1 MNVFHLRF
9 EAMGGVGE
17 VVLGADNL
25 KHAQEVAAS
34 AIDEVSRIE
43 RKYSRYRP
51 ESILSQINESAGK
64 KPVECDEE
72 TDALFGYV
80 DSLYENSD
88 GLFDITSGI
97 LRKAWDFSQA
107 VVPERETLDALIEK
121 IGWDKVE
128 RHGRS
133 VRLPI
138 QGMQLDF
145 GGFAK
150 EYAADRAAA
159 NLHAKGMRS
168 GYVNLAGDIRVIG
181 PKPDGSPWLVG
192 IRDPRDSSRM
202 LASLLLHTGA
212 LATSGDYERYF
223 EIDGRRYCHILH
235 PRTGMPVTNWRSVSV
250 LAPLAVHAG
259 SCTTIAMLKEPGAL
273 PFLERSCSAFLAVDR
288 LGVMYHRNCDIEYSP

>member
-1 MNVFHLRF
+1 
-9 EAMGGVGE
+9 MGGIGE

-25 KHAQEVAAS
+25 KEAQAVAAS
-34 AIDEVSRIE
+34 AIEEVTRIE

-64 KPVECDEE
+64 SPVECDEE
-72 TDALFGYV
+72 TVSLFGYV
-80 DSLYENSD
+80 DSLYGNSD

-97 LRKAWDFSQA
+97 LRQAWDFNKA
-107 VVPERETLDALIEK
+107 VVPEREALDALIEM

-128 RHGRS
+128 RNGKS

-138 QGMQLDF
+138 KGMQLDF

-159 NLHAKGMRS
+159 GLHAKGMRS

-202 LASLLLHTGA
+202 MASLQLYTGA

-223 EIDGRRYCHILH
+223 ELGGKRYSHILH
-235 PRTGMPVTNWRSVSV
+235 PRSGMPVDNWQSVSV

-259 SCTTIAMLKEPGAL
+259 SCSTIAMLKEADAL
-273 PFLERSCSAFLAVDR
+273 PFLERSCTGFLAVDK
-288 LGVMYHRNCDIEYSP
+288 LGVMYHKNCEIETPPSKTVSS